1 MHLNYRIVLNILGVI
16 IAILGLSMMPSVLV
30 SIFYREYRV
39 AASFLFILIPM
50 IVFGLLLHRH
60 VKPKSPKLKVR
71 EGFVVVGAS
80 WLIASFFGAL
90 PYLMAGVLPTFI
102 DAFFESTSSFTTTGS
117 SIIQNIE
124 SVPQGLVFWRSFS
137 QWLGGMGILVFA
149 VSLLPALGISGQQI
163 ANTETPGPSLS
174 KLKPKMADSAK
185 LLYAIYG
192 GLTLSA
198 IVLLLL
204 GGLSLFDSCIV
215 AFGSVASGGLI
226 NYSSGAG
233 HFDSAYVEFVIT
245 LFTILACINFTL
257 YYSLVR
263 GELRHFFKDRELH
276 TFLGIFGVGFLLV
289 SLNLWLSNT
298 ASSVGEAL
306 RFALFHTAS
315 FATTTGVYSE
325 NYDLWPSF
333 SKMILFILMMIGA
346 CSAST
351 GGGIKIIRI
360 MVLVKLILRG
370 FFIRLHPRA
379 VVPIKIQDKVV
390 TSDSMAGIMSFLYL
404 YVFIYVVSVF
414 VLSFENM
421 DLITTLSATGAILN
435 NIGAGFGLVG
445 PGGSFAVF
453 SPFSKL
459 YMSFLMITGRLE
471 LFTILL
477 FFMPSFWNPDR

>member
-1 MHLNYRIVLNILGVI
+1 MHLNYRIVLKILGVV
-16 IAILGLSMMPSVLV
+16 IAILGISMIPSALV
-30 SIFYREYRV
+30 SILYREYRV
-39 AASFLFILIPM
+39 AASFFFILVPM
-50 IVFGLLLHRH
+50 VAIGLLMHRY
-60 VKPKSPKLKVR
+60 VKPKSPRLKLR

-80 WLIASFFGAL
+80 WLIASFFGAF
-90 PYLMAGVLPTFI
+90 PYLIAGALPTFI

-117 SIIQNIE
+117 SIILNIE
-124 SVPQGLVFWRSFS
+124 AMPQGLVFWRSFS

-163 ANTETPGPSLS
+163 ANTETPGSSLN
-174 KLKPKMADSAK
+174 KLKPKMPDSAK

-198 IVLLLL
+198 IALLLL
-204 GGLSLFDSCIV
+204 GGLNLFDSCIV
-215 AFGSVASGGLI
+215 AFGSVASGGFI
-226 NYSSGAG
+226 NYSAGAA
-233 HFDSAYVEFVIT
+233 HFDSAYVEFVIA
-245 LFTILACINFTL
+245 LFTILACLNFTL

-263 GELRHFFKDRELH
+263 GELRHFLKDRELQ
-276 TFLGIFGVGFLLV
+276 TFFSIFGVGFLLV
-289 SLNLWLSNT
+289 SLNLWLSDT

-379 VVPIKIQDKVV
+379 VVPIKIQNKVV

-421 DLITTLSATGAILN
+421 DLVTTFSATGAILN